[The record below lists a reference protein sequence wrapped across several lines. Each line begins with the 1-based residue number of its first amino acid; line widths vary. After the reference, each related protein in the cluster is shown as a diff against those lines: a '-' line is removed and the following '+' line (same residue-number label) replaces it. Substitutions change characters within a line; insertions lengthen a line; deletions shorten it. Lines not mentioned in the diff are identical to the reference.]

1 MYMFI
6 KTIEIKNYRLL
17 NNISINIDKSATLI
31 VGRNNTG
38 KTSFMALLRKAV
50 NGQNISFHD
59 YPLSSREKLYS
70 LFEQYYTKAI
80 AISEIIKEVPIP
92 SIKFI
97 IDYSEENSEQLLG
110 ALSPFIIDMD
120 IQTTT
125 AIILVEYRFCADEQL
140 MDTIIS
146 QSTILDES
154 GTRINRIAL
163 RESLIENFS
172 RIFKLQV
179 TAINPIDSSDM
190 QLKTA
195 AELNE
200 LFPLYVISA
209 ERGLDESDLNN
220 SNPLSPILSK
230 VFQTDIKEENP
241 NVKSEI
247 ESLQNMVKTANKDIQ
262 RQTNNLLSSIVQKSI
277 DFGYPNAEE
286 LQLKANTDISIDN
299 QIKNQTDLTYIEEGT
314 LEELPST
321 YNGLGYKNL
330 IKIEFELADFAKNIA
345 EKLEISIPILFL
357 EEPESHMHPQLQQTF
372 VKYLEQFLKKISAK
386 PIQVFITTHSS
397 HIVNAVPFN
406 QIRYA
411 QKGNNGVKYKDLSEF
426 CKTNPQNASF
436 LQKYLTLNRCDLFF
450 ADKAILIEGAAER
463 LLLPDMIMKCNQMG
477 VFTSKAPHL
486 QSQYYALIEIGGAY
500 AHLFFPFVDFLSIP
514 TLVITDLDSIGE
526 NQKKVPVSQGKGS
539 SNATIKWWVRNAL
552 VIKEEEKI
560 NFQEIL
566 NFDEV
571 KKTQGFCH
579 IEYQTFENG
588 LCGRSLEESIKN
600 ANRKIFGIPDAASES
615 DIAFEECKKT
625 DFAIDLMVNHSD
637 YSTPDYIKRGLI
649 WLDKQKN

>member
-1 MYMFI
+1 MFI
-6 KTIEIKNYRLL
+6 RTIEIENYRLL

-70 LFEQYYTKAI
+70 LFEQYYFKAI
-80 AISEIIKEVPIP
+80 AINDIIKEVPIP

-140 MDTIIS
+140 MDIIIS
-146 QSTILDES
+146 QSTISDKS
-154 GTRINRIAL
+154 GTCINRIAL

-190 QLKTA
+190 QLKTP
-195 AELNE
+195 AELSE

-426 CKTNPQNASF
+426 CNTNPKNASF

-539 SNATIKWWVRNAL
+539 SNVTIKWWVRNAL
-552 VIKEEEKI
+552 EMKEEEKI
-560 NFQEIL
+560 DFQKIL
-566 NFDEV
+566 NFDKV
-571 KKTQGFCH
+571 KKTQGYCH
-579 IEYQTFENG
+579 IEYQTFESG